1 MNFLNIFRLHR
12 VTFAMIVAL
21 VTCIGISFGMAVT
34 FGYAP
39 SDDLFLVV
47 QNLAIRGPTFQ
58 NIKTVFST
66 YDPEL
71 YIPLTFVSYQIDYL
85 VGGLNPSIFHLSNIL
100 IHSLNSILIF
110 WIFFRITKHRTAA
123 FFASLI
129 FAIHPIN
136 TESVVWISARKDL
149 LSTFFFLLTFSSY
162 LAYSRAKDKRY
173 YLLSMIIFVLA
184 LLSKVMVVTLPAI
197 LIIYDYLIDNR
208 RGIKKIIIEK
218 LPFIILSI
226 IFIIIALGGKER
238 VVSVLSIQEMAML
251 ASKSTLFYVQK
262 IFIPVGLTI
271 IYPFNEA
278 ITIGTFFPYIIGI
291 LLMIGGG
298 IFAIKKS
305 PLIAFGLLWFALTLV
320 PTFSN
325 ASKAGFIFFA
335 VDRYAYVPS
344 IGIFLIVAF
353 VFSKLNCKSKILIG
367 SLVSIS
373 LVLGLL
379 SISQTRTWV
388 DSEHLYNHAIDV
400 YPESVPARASL
411 ARILRESGEY
421 EEAFAVLKE
430 GLPFEDHPVMH
441 LGAGY
446 IYARVGQVPEARNQF
461 VLARKMDMESAEP
474 VFSLG
479 SLEEQIGNTSLAQKY
494 YKEAIDLDPSY
505 VIARVKLASILYDSG
520 NLLDAKE
527 QIELALEWNSNSIQ
541 AHELL
546 AQILKEEGDNKGS
559 DTHSEIAKKLS
570 VGI

>member
-411 ARILRESGEY
+411 TRILRESGEY

>member
-1 MNFLNIFRLHR
+1 
-12 VTFAMIVAL
+12 
-21 VTCIGISFGMAVT
+21 
-34 FGYAP
+34 
-39 SDDLFLVV
+39 
-47 QNLAIRGPTFQ
+47 
-58 NIKTVFST
+58 
-66 YDPEL
+66 
-71 YIPLTFVSYQIDYL
+71 
-85 VGGLNPSIFHLSNIL
+85 
-100 IHSLNSILIF
+100 
-110 WIFFRITKHRTAA
+110 
-123 FFASLI
+123 
-129 FAIHPIN
+129 
-136 TESVVWISARKDL
+136 
-149 LSTFFFLLTFSSY
+149 
-162 LAYSRAKDKRY
+162 
-173 YLLSMIIFVLA
+173 MIIFVLA